1 MQLIVQDDVWIHPC
15 THAGLLVSIGNSLLY
30 ASEMNTS
37 TYILMGSWV
46 LTLYRTNATVL
57 DYG

>member
-1 MQLIVQDDVWIHPC
+1 MQLIVQDEVWIHVS
-15 THAGLLVSIGNSLLY
+15 THAALLVSIGSSLLY
-30 ASEMNTS
+30 ASEIN

-46 LTLYRTNATVL
+46 LTLYRTNAIIL

>member
-1 MQLIVQDDVWIHPC
+1 MQLIVQDEVWIHVS
-15 THAGLLVSIGNSLLY
+15 THAALLVSIGSSLLY
-30 ASEMNTS
+30 ASEIN

-46 LTLYRTNATVL
+46 LTLYRTNATIL